1 MATRKVKPETENLSS
16 AIDSILRERKMN
28 RNALINA
35 IEAALISAYKKNYG
49 RNSDVR
55 VTFDGRD
62 VEITAQKSVVEE
74 VQDPHT
80 EITLEEAREIDPR
93 YGLGDRIPVVVNP
106 RDFGR
111 IAAQTAKQVIVQHM
125 REAER
130 GVIYDEYIEKENE
143 VLTAHRAER
152 GEQRQRALWKSG
164 RTEGILEA
172 SQRMPGEEIRPNDRL
187 KVYVL
192 NVSAQI
198 RRGPQ
203 ITVSRTHSGAGQAVV
218 RAGSAGDPAPARCR
232 FAPSRAKP
240 VTAPRWPCIPTIP

>member
-80 EITLEEAREIDPR
+80 EITLEEARPHRRANGEA
-93 YGLGDRIPVVVNP
+93 GDRAAHARGRAR
-106 RDFGR
+106 RDLR
-111 IAAQTAKQVIVQHM
+111 
-125 REAER
+125 
-130 GVIYDEYIEKENE
+130 
-143 VLTAHRAER
+143 
-152 GEQRQRALWKSG
+152 
-164 RTEGILEA
+164 
-172 SQRMPGEEIRPNDRL
+172 
-187 KVYVL
+187 
-192 NVSAQI
+192 
-198 RRGPQ
+198 
-203 ITVSRTHSGAGQAVV
+203 
-218 RAGSAGDPAPARCR
+218 
-232 FAPSRAKP
+232 
-240 VTAPRWPCIPTIP
+240 

>member
-1 MATRKVKPETENLSS
+1 MSS

-111 IAAQTAKQVIVQHM
+111 
-125 REAER
+125 
-130 GVIYDEYIEKENE
+130 
-143 VLTAHRAER
+143 HRRAN
-152 GEQRQRALWKSG
+152 GE
-164 RTEGILEA
+164 
-172 SQRMPGEEIRPNDRL
+172 
-187 KVYVL
+187 
-192 NVSAQI
+192 
-198 RRGPQ
+198 
-203 ITVSRTHSGAGQAVV
+203 
-218 RAGSAGDPAPARCR
+218 AGDRAAHARG
-232 FAPSRAKP
+232 RA
-240 VTAPRWPCIPTIP
+240 RRDLR

>member
-80 EITLEEAREIDPR
+80 EITLEEARECAVDCTLNILRALEQDLGSLDRVESFVKMTVFVACPPQFGQLPQVADASTALLSQL
-93 YGLGDRIPVVVNP
+93 YGPQRGLPTRTTVGVTALANGFPVE
-106 RDFGR
+106 
-111 IAAQTAKQVIVQHM
+111 I
-125 REAER
+125 
-130 GVIYDEYIEKENE
+130 E
-143 VLTAHRAER
+143 VLVRV
-152 GEQRQRALWKSG
+152 
-164 RTEGILEA
+164 EA
-172 SQRMPGEEIRPNDRL
+172 
-187 KVYVL
+187 
-192 NVSAQI
+192 
-198 RRGPQ
+198 
-203 ITVSRTHSGAGQAVV
+203 
-218 RAGSAGDPAPARCR
+218 APEL
-232 FAPSRAKP
+232 
-240 VTAPRWPCIPTIP
+240 